1 MTFTGLFLIQFLKT
15 PALIPNADFVK
26 TIYGVLYF
34 SSFKL
39 NLIEAEA

>member
-26 TIYGVLYF
+26 TIYGVF
-34 SSFKL
+34 
-39 NLIEAEA
+39 LIIQTQSH